1 MEEELRKENEYL
13 KKRIEFLEMIIEVNQ
28 ESLRKANDTNTKLL
42 TWLKKNFKN
51 QK

>member
-1 MEEELRKENEYL
+1 MEELRKENEYL

-28 ESLRKANDTNTKLL
+28 ETITKSINTNAKLIDWLEAN
-42 TWLKKNFKN
+42 FP

>member
-1 MEEELRKENEYL
+1 MEQLQKENEYL

-28 ESLRKANDTNTKLL
+28 ETIKKTNDTNHRLL
-42 TWLKKNFKN
+42 EWLKVNFP